1 MLILTPIN
9 FFVIHWQCINYL
21 FVLQEK
27 FLVSMVQRIWMFWID
42 LVSVALLQCLGE
54 IWDQGRFEKHRLW
67 HSSCCSAI
75 GTLFYR
81 IQTRRTSKAH
91 IIGTSD
97 VDWFS
102 PVTAF
107 PNFDSPACQSLPMCL
122 CTCVPI
128 IAKIWRIGNSARD
141 KKWQGI
147 SCAVKSILSFV
158 IWLIHIS
165 KRLHNAKLLICL
177 LTKRQIVC
185 SDQIKR
191 PCQNFFNLS
200 ICFVLL

>member
-1 MLILTPIN
+1 MIWCPCHCCSVWEKHGIRVVLKSIDYDTAL
-9 FFVIHWQCINYL
+9 WQC
-21 FVLQEK
+21 
-27 FLVSMVQRIWMFWID
+27 
-42 LVSVALLQCLGE
+42 A
-54 IWDQGRFEKHRLW
+54 
-67 HSSCCSAI
+67 CCSSI
-75 GTLFYR
+75 GTLLYR
-81 IQTRRTSKAH
+81 IQTQSTSKAH

-128 IAKIWRIGNSARD
+128 IAKIWRIGNIAGD
-141 KKWQGI
+141 KKCQGI

-158 IWLIHIS
+158 IWHIS
-165 KRLHNAKLLICL
+165 KRLHHAKLLICL

-191 PCQNFFNLS
+191 PCQNFFNMS
-200 ICFVLL
+200 ICFVVL